1 MAKKFSWFI
10 LLFFVGIVHAQ
21 LNNNRKLPTINVMA
35 LGNNAFEAGK
45 VSVKFHRFHIAQSKA
60 TVTSD
65 HQIVFNNTDLNH
77 LSQSYHFNSFKSL
90 FSNVLKDNELLEKHQ
105 KYGLDLWFTIEFDET
120 SSVQLLYTLLKK
132 TNLFEVVEPVYKKHL
147 LDEGKECNK
156 NVIDGSE
163 VIPPNTNRLLN
174 YTGIQSRHD
183 AIEYVPND
191 PLLNQQWSYKN
202 TGQGNGTIGKDIQ
215 LFDAW
220 DIETGKPNV
229 LVAVHDMGIQL
240 NHPDLAQN
248 IAIGKSFN
256 FISNDTNIVMGYH
269 GTHTA
274 GTIAAVNNNG
284 IGVSGIAGGDGSMN
298 SGVRL
303 MSMQIFQGNKNAGL
317 AEGFVYAADK
327 GAAISSNSWAYD
339 IEDIY
344 EISVMDAIDYFI
356 ECGGGS
362 ALQGGLVIFAAGN
375 LSRDIRYYPSV
386 YDRVICVAATN
397 NRDTKANYS
406 TFGSWVDIAAPGGDY
421 NASSASQIWSTT
433 SYSGYAGDHGTSMA
447 CPHVSGVA
455 ALIASKLSGK
465 ASASD
470 VRDILLSTTDN
481 IDSLNPV
488 FVGLLGTGR
497 LNAYK
502 ALTKAQSI
510 YNSLNIAAVDSFK
523 VTSNCNDI
531 VLNWTKNAGNNDVII
546 AYSNTNNLGSL
557 VNGKTYQVGDVLIGG
572 GKIIYKGSANNFVLQ
587 NTDSF
592 LHYFKVWSVDAA
604 NNYSYGKTADIV
616 APVYINQSG
625 SITQNF
631 DFPPYFPT
639 QEWRAINPDSDFAW
653 THTAADTAHT
663 GAGDLYSMCMYN
675 YNYNTLLG
683 AVDILTSPLV
693 NVQHSDSI
701 KISFWYAYQYKNTG
715 LPISDSLDLLVS
727 NDCGK
732 TYTSLWKK
740 GGSALATVTNTGDTA
755 FYPFG
760 LDKWKQVLVDLSSLN
775 SNNKL
780 MFAFRSVNGKG
791 NNLFLDNIKIDV
803 RYKNDVA
810 VLQVLSPVNASCDNT
825 ITPQIKIAN
834 KGNNTITSLKIKYV
848 VDGGNIVSSNWN
860 GSLKKD
866 DSTFVN
872 LAAIPVNTGHHQI
885 VVYSLLPNNSAD
897 EFVLNDSIHNSF
909 FISPPAILPLSEGF
923 EGNAFPPA
931 NWYVS
936 QQPKDVITWIKNNTV
951 GSNSNASA
959 VMKNYMYDD
968 SSLVDDIVTPVFIV
982 DRNMDSATVSFD
994 YAHTTRY
1001 ITNPAN
1007 IKYDSLE
1014 VDISRDCGSTW
1025 STLWKK
1031 GGDGLQTIHQTQNFA
1046 IEYIPK
1052 SGDWATTSILIP
1064 GSFNKGDNVQ
1074 LRFRNIENFGN
1085 NVYLDNIKIDA
1096 KYYAPGIKENG
1107 YAIYPNPVGN
1117 LLTIQHLNTPSNLKA
1132 ITVTNSIGKRVITN
1146 NYSGNATKDILLNTA
1161 SLANGLYV
1169 LQLIYTDKTITGK
1182 IVKMK

>member
-10 LLFFVGIVHAQ
+10 LLFFVGIAHAQ

-45 VSVKFHRFHIAQSKA
+45 ISVKFHRFHIAQSNA
-60 TVTSD
+60 IVTSD

-77 LSQSYHFNSFKSL
+77 LSQGYHFNSFKSL
-90 FSNVLKDNELLEKHQ
+90 FSNVLKENELLEKHQ
-105 KYGLDLWFTIEFDET
+105 KYGLDLWFTIEFDST
-120 SSVQLLYTLLKK
+120 NSVQLLYTLLKK

-147 LDEGKECNK
+147 LDDDKACNA
-156 NVIDGSE
+156 NIVAGNESIS
-163 VIPPNTNRLLN
+163 PNPNRLLLREES
-174 YTGIQSRHD
+174 QSHHD

-248 IAIGKSFN
+248 IAVGKSFN
-256 FISNDTNIVMGYH
+256 FISNDTNIMMGYH

-284 IGVSGIAGGDGSMN
+284 IGVSGIAGGDGSLN

-303 MSMQIFQGNKNAGL
+303 MSMQIFLGNRSAGL

-356 ECGGGS
+356 EYGGGN
-362 ALQGGLVIFAAGN
+362 AIQGGLVIFAAGN

-421 NASSASQIWSTT
+421 NSSSASQIWSTT
-433 SYSGYAGDHGTSMA
+433 SNSGYTGDHGTSMA

-470 VRDILLSTTDN
+470 IRDILLSTTDN
-481 IDSLNPV
+481 IDSLNPA

-502 ALTKAQSI
+502 ALIKAQSI

-523 VTSNCNDI
+523 VTNNCNAI

-546 AYSNTNNLGSL
+546 AYSNSNNLGSL

-572 GKIIYKGSANNFVLQ
+572 GKIIYKGTANSFVLQ
-587 NTDSF
+587 NTNNF
-592 LHYFKVWSVDAA
+592 LHYFKVWSVDAS

-639 QEWRAINPDSDFAW
+639 QEWRVIDADKDFTW
-653 THTAADTAHT
+653 VHTAADTAHT

-675 YNYNTLLG
+675 YNNNPTLG
-683 AVDILTSPLV
+683 AVDILTSPLI
-693 NVQHSDSI
+693 NVKQSDSI

-715 LPISDSLDLLVS
+715 HLIADSLELLVS
-727 NDCGK
+727 ADCGK

-740 GGSALATVTNTGDTA
+740 GGTDLATVSNTSNTE

-760 LDKWKQVLVDLSSLN
+760 IDKWKQALVDVSSFN
-775 SNNKL
+775 SNDKL
-780 MFAFRSVNGKG
+780 LFAFRSVNGQG
-791 NNLFLDNIKIDV
+791 NNLFLDNINIDV
-803 RYKNDVA
+803 RYKNDA
-810 VLQVLSPVNASCDNT
+810 ALLKIKAPMNASCDNV
-825 ITPQIKIAN
+825 IEPEIMLLN
-834 KGNNTITSLKIKYV
+834 KGNNNITSLKIDYT
-848 VDGGNIVSSNWN
+848 VDGNNVVSTSWTGN
-860 GSLKKD
+860 LKKD
-866 DSTFVN
+866 DTTIIHLNN
-872 LAAIPVNTGHHQI
+872 LSVAAGSHLIKIYT
-885 VVYSLLPNNSAD
+885 YLPNSTAD
-897 EFVLNDSIHNSF
+897 EFALNDTLYNNF
-909 FISPPAILPLSEGF
+909 FITPIAQLPLIEGF
-923 EGNAFPPA
+923 EGVAFPPA

-936 QQPKDVITWIKNNTV
+936 QQPKDVITWINNNAV
-951 GSNSNASA
+951 GSNSNVSA
-959 VMKNYMYDD
+959 VIKNYMYDD
-968 SSLVDDIVTPVFIV
+968 SSFVDDLITPVFMI
-982 DRNMDSATVSFD
+982 DRNMDSAFVSFD

-1001 ITNPAN
+1001 KTNPSN

-1031 GGDGLQTIHQTQNFA
+1031 GGDGLQTVQQTQSFA

-1052 SGDWATTSILIP
+1052 SGDWATASILIP

-1085 NVYLDNIKIDA
+1085 NVYLDNINIDA

-1117 LLTIQHLNTPSNLKA
+1117 LLTIQHLNIPSNLKA

-1146 NYSGNATKDILLNTA
+1146 NYSGNAIKDILLNTA

-1169 LQLIYTDKTITGK
+1169 LQLIYTDKTITKK